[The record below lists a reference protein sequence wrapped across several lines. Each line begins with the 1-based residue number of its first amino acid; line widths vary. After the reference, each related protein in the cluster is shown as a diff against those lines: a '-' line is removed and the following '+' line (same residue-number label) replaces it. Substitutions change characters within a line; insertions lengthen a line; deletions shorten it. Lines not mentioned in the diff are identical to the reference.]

1 MVAAK
6 GHSAPRNQPTM
17 KDHTMETTDNYWPY
31 SYPKEWFDLVSTMNI
46 HQRIHG
52 AMADAKPVEK
62 TSKDGVKF
70 KFHGHEGVSAMVKA
84 LAEKWRFVIEAQVT
98 NSEIQMLE
106 IYGKMRPLTILTV
119 SVSFINIDNPVD
131 RMDSMA
137 VGYGVDESDKG
148 PGKALSYA
156 IKMAELK
163 TFSIH
168 DGEKLDNEAF
178 CYEHEREEKQ
188 LKKEKEAYDAAKKQ
202 WGALVKALKL
212 DVKEEAARLKREYGD
227 PPTLEGIQLDCD
239 EMQIEIDKAKNKA
252 KPDGVSPVVA
262 TEAAEAADAGPQFG
276 DD

>member
-1 MVAAK
+1 
-6 GHSAPRNQPTM
+6 
-17 KDHTMETTDNYWPY
+17 METTDNYWPY
-31 SYPKEWFDLVSTMNI
+31 SYPKEWFDLVATMNI

-84 LAEKWRFVIEAQVT
+84 LAEKWRFVIEASVYTHDLQLV
-98 NSEIQMLE
+98 E
-106 IYGKMRPLTILTV
+106 IYGKQRPLTILNV
-119 SVSFINIDNPVD
+119 SVEFVNIDNPTD
-131 RMDSMA
+131 RMEVYS

-148 PGKALSYA
+148 PGKAMSYA
-156 IKMAELK
+156 VKMAELK

-188 LKKEKEAYDAAKKQ
+188 LKQDKEKYDAAKKQ
-202 WGALVKALKL
+202 WGALVKTLKL

-239 EMQIEIDKAKNKA
+239 EMQIEIDKAKNRA
-252 KPDGVSPVVA
+252 KRDTLVIPSSEVIPADDGPK
-262 TEAAEAADAGPQFG
+262 FG

>member
-1 MVAAK
+1 MQA
-6 GHSAPRNQPTM
+6 
-17 KDHTMETTDNYWPY
+17 TDNYWPY

-98 NSEIQMLE
+98 NSEMQMLE
-106 IYGKMRPLTILTV
+106 IYGKLRPLTILTV

-131 RMDSMA
+131 RMDSMT

-156 IKMAELK
+156 IKIAELK

-188 LKKEKEAYDAAKKQ
+188 LKKDKEAYDAAKKA
-202 WGALVKALKL
+202 WGGLVKTLKL

-227 PPTLEGIQLDCD
+227 PPSLEGIQLDCD
-239 EMQIEIDKAKNKA
+239 EMEKEIAKMAA
-252 KPDGVSPVVA
+252 KKNGKPEQPPAVLPA
-262 TEAAEAADAGPQFG
+262 TDPETAEMFPAPSEPFVDQG
-276 DD
+276 

>member
-1 MVAAK
+1 
-6 GHSAPRNQPTM
+6 M

-31 SYPKEWFDLVSTMNI
+31 SYPEEWFDLVAKLNI

-98 NSEIQMLE
+98 NSEMQMLE
-106 IYGKMRPLTILTV
+106 IYGKLRPLTILTV
-119 SVSFINIDNPVD
+119 SVAFINIDNPE
-131 RMDSMA
+131 DSMQSMT

-178 CYEHEREEKQ
+178 CYEHEREERQ
-188 LKKEKEAYDAAKKQ
+188 LKKDKEAYDAAKKR
-202 WGALVKALKL
+202 WGALVKDSNPSITKEALKA
-212 DVKEEAARLKREYGD
+212 VMAEEAARLKREYGD
-227 PPTLEGIQLDCD
+227 PPSLEGIQMDCD
-239 EMQIEIDKAKNKA
+239 EMEKEIDKAAKKTGSKA
-252 KPDGVSPVVA
+252 REVA
-262 TEAAEAADAGPQFG
+262 DAAIAEITAADDGPKFG
-276 DD
+276 ED

>member
-1 MVAAK
+1 
-6 GHSAPRNQPTM
+6 
-17 KDHTMETTDNYWPY
+17 METTDNYWPY

-98 NSEIQMLE
+98 NSEMQMLE
-106 IYGKMRPLTILTV
+106 IYGKLRPLTILTV

-131 RMDSMA
+131 RMETMT

-178 CYEHEREEKQ
+178 CYEHEREERQ
-188 LKKEKEAYDAAKKQ
+188 LKKDKDACLAAKKQ
-202 WGALVKALKL
+202 WGALVKILKL
-212 DVKEEAARLKREYGD
+212 DKDEEVARLKREYGD
-227 PPTLEGIQLDCD
+227 PPPLEDILKDCG

-252 KPDGVSPVVA
+252 KPDTLVIPSSEVIP
-262 TEAAEAADAGPQFG
+262 ADDGPKFG
-276 DD
+276 ED